1 MSKKKQIIMPPVD
14 DDFIPTFKDPPL
26 MPGGDVKLDEKG
38 HIIEEPIAK
47 TFQDVLAEQK
57 EAEDWPD

>member
-26 MPGGDVKLDEKG
+26 TPGGDAKLDAKG

-47 TFQDVLAEQK
+47 TFADVLAEQQ
-57 EAEDWPD
+57 EAEDWPE